1 VVLDLA
7 ERPARARATDPEATT
22 MLLAVLIAL
31 AVMLGAMAQRVSG
44 MGFAL
49 VVAPVLVLLIGPFDG
64 VLLVNLCGAVS
75 ASIVIS
81 RVWRHIDWRQF
92 AMLGVPAVLAIVP
105 GALLSV
111 AIGGPVLEIIVGAIV
126 VGALT
131 VSLVMKY
138 FERRVGQVP
147 AALISGT
154 ASGFMSATAGVG
166 GPGMSVYAILTDWEQ
181 RSFAATIQPFFV
193 LVGVTS
199 FTTKVLLNETGLPDY
214 EWWLWV
220 LIIACTLIGLTL
232 GEVVA
237 RWVSVRVARI
247 LVIVISYAGGVVA
260 IIDGTTALL
269 V

>member
-1 VVLDLA
+1 
-7 ERPARARATDPEATT
+7 
-22 MLLAVLIAL
+22 MLLAVLIGL

-49 VVAPVLVLLIGPFDG
+49 VVAPVLVLLIGPFEG

-81 RVWRHIDWRQF
+81 RVWRNIDWRQF
-92 AMLGVPAVLAIVP
+92 AMLGVPAVIAIVP
-105 GALLSV
+105 GAFLSV
-111 AIGGPVLEIIVGAIV
+111 LLGGPVLQIIVGAIV
-126 VGALT
+126 VAALST
-131 VSLVMKY
+131 SLVMKY
-138 FERRVGQVP
+138 FDRRVAPVP

-166 GPGMSVYAILTDWEQ
+166 GPGMSVYAILTNWEQ

-193 LVGVTS
+193 VVGVTS
-199 FTTKVLLNETGLPDY
+199 FVTKVVLNETGLPDY

-220 LIIACTLIGLTL
+220 LIIACTVVGLTL
-232 GEVVA
+232 GEVVS

-247 LVIVISYAGGVVA
+247 MVIVISFAGGILA
-260 IIDGTTALL
+260 IIDGATALL